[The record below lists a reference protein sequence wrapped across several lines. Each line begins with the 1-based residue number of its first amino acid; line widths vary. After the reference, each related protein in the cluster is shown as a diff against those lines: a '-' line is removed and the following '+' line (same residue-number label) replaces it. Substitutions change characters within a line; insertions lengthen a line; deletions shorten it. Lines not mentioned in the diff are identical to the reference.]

1 MIDSKSTNQNA
12 SSAGGRSH
20 KSATSRKTGFR
31 ADGFSLA
38 PPPPAPPPPSPR
50 FVTRPRPI
58 LARVQ
63 DGAGDSELRVLR
75 DFFAIKTPTNRLQA
89 G

>member
-1 MIDSKSTNQNA
+1 MPRPPADEVINLQLA
-12 SSAGGRSH
+12 E
-20 KSATSRKTGFR
+20 
-31 ADGFSLA
+31 DGFSGR
-38 PPPPAPPPPSPR
+38 R
-50 FVTRPRPI
+50 FFSLSI

-63 DGAGDSELRVLR
+63 DGAGDRELRVLR